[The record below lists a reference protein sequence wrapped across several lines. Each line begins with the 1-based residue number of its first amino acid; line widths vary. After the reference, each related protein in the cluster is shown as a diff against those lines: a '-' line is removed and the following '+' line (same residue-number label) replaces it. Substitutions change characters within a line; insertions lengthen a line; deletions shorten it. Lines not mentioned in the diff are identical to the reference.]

1 MEKID
6 SQVKNIGKNL
16 QLKNLV
22 KLKIM
27 SDNDALLNYANIPFY
42 QPKNIYL
49 DQANIRD
56 NRILYNN
63 VTLVSYQQ
71 KDPIFQVQKE
81 LFEIR
86 QEKQKLIRELQILK
100 NG

>member
-1 MEKID
+1 MTDQIEPD
-6 SQVKNIGKNL
+6 VREVL
-16 QLKNLV
+16 Q
-22 KLKIM
+22 
-27 SDNDALLNYANIPFY
+27 
-42 QPKNIYL
+42 IYDENFPL
-49 DQANIRD
+49 RELSPSEINIRD

-71 KDPIFQVQKE
+71 KDPIFQAQKE

-100 NG
+100 NVR